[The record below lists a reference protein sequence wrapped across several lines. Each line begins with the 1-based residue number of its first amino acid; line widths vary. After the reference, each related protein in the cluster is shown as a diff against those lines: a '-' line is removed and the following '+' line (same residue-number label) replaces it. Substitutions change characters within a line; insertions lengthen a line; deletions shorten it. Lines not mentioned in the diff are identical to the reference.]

1 VSGAVYQQGFGRGYR
16 DGHYAG
22 AREARKQEIL
32 RVKNAKREN
41 ALEDRQR

>member
-1 VSGAVYQQGFGRGYR
+1 MAQYSRGYR

-22 AREARKQEIL
+22 VRDIGKQEIL
-32 RVKNAKREN
+32 RVQTAEREN